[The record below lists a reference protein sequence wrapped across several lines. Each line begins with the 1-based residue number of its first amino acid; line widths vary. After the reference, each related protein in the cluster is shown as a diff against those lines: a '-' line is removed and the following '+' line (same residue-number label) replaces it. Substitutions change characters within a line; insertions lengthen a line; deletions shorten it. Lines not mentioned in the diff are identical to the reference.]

1 MKFKD
6 LDIEIQ
12 SKFVKETLFEL
23 YPFTKEDLE
32 DLENKLDFKIISK
45 NQTIDWN
52 LGLLKRYTD
61 KWDWLEIENNPIICK
76 EINLG
81 LLFPG
86 LVKIEKPKCDCHREL
101 EYCNMNKYC
110 NSVYDRLKMKRK
122 PRNPLNPDLYGYIE
136 FLINEKVINNE
147 IMSNIILY
155 SMVIN
160 FNRDHE
166 IDTSKSVEDYK
177 DLPF

>member
-6 LDIEIQ
+6 LDIKIQ
-12 SKFVKETLFEL
+12 SKFVKDVLFEL
-23 YPFTKEDLE
+23 YPFICDDFEDLE
-32 DLENKLDFKIISK
+32 TKLDFKMISK
-45 NQTIDWN
+45 NQNIDWN
-52 LGLLKRYTD
+52 LTLLEKYQQ
-61 KWDWLEIENNPIICK
+61 KWDWFEIENNPIICK

-81 LLFPG
+81 LLFPD
-86 LVKIEKPKCDCHREL
+86 LVKIEKPKCNCHREL
-101 EYCNMNKYC
+101 EYCKMDKYC

-136 FLINEKVINNE
+136 FLIDEKVINNE

-155 SMVIN
+155 GMLIN
-160 FNRDHE
+160 FNGDHE
-166 IDTSKSVEDYK
+166 IDTSESIEGYK